1 MEKFAIAAH
10 QDRAL
15 EHATFLQWK
24 EAQNLHP
31 KPDSRKLGR
40 GRGTVMGG
48 KFLKQLYAEREEAER
63 KKREKREKQAKKP
76 IRVGSRKKEGLQ
88 TPKQKG

>member
-1 MEKFAIAAH
+1 
-10 QDRAL
+10 
-15 EHATFLQWK
+15 
-24 EAQNLHP
+24 
-31 KPDSRKLGR
+31 
-40 GRGTVMGG
+40 MGG